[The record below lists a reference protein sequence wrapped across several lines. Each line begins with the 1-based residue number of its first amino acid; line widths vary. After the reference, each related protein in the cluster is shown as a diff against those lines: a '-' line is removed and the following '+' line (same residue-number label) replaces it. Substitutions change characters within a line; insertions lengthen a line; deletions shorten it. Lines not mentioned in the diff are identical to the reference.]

1 MNMSFRLG
9 RLAQVI
15 LSLVEWIRATTL
27 FWLINI
33 YLSRRSTVENVHTRK
48 KIINILLE
56 FRLCLCTEL
65 KWMPFEFC
73 AILYTS
79 YTLSRRIRTLQYF
92 GISFTF
98 NLNIQIILS
107 VLRCAVFVESL
118 NKFQISLNKGNI
130 AFWGGALFVCIFISK
145 IHKNFVL
152 CKWLA

>member
-15 LSLVEWIRATTL
+15 LSLGEWIRATTL

-48 KIINILLE
+48 KIINILLK

-79 YTLSRRIRTLQYF
+79 YTLSRMNSYF
-92 GISFTF
+92 AIFRNIFHIQLEYSNYSFRAAF
-98 NLNIQIILS
+98 LLNRWINFRFRWIKEIL
-107 VLRCAVFVESL
+107 RFEE
-118 NKFQISLNKGNI
+118 
-130 AFWGGALFVCIFISK
+130 ALCVCIFISK